1 MGNILEV
8 INLRKTYTLFKLNAT
23 FNVKKG
29 KITGFIGINGSGKTT
44 TIKSILGLAL
54 KESGIIKIFGKELN
68 KKTEKEIKNR
78 IGIVFDEGYFYE
90 ELTLKEMKK
99 IISSAYSN
107 WDEELFKKYI
117 KRFNLPLNQK
127 ICNLSKGMKMKY
139 AISLALSHDPELL
152 IMDEP
157 TSGLDPLVR
166 HELMNIL
173 LEFMKDEN
181 KSVFFSTHITS
192 DLDKIAD
199 DLILINN
206 GKIIF
211 CEDKKELLNKY
222 VIIKGSKE
230 LVNDEIKEL
239 FLNLKISEDYFEGL
253 TDKKNELSSLFRKD
267 VVIEKP
273 TIENIM
279 LYHVER

>member
-1 MGNILEV
+1 MENILEV

-99 IISSAYSN
+99 IISSSYSN
-107 WDEELFKKYI
+107 WNEELFKKYI

-173 LEFMKDEN
+173 LEFMKNEN

-211 CEDKKELLNKY
+211 CEDKNELLNKY

>member
-107 WDEELFKKYI
+107 WNEELFRQYI

-127 ICNLSKGMKMKY
+127 IYKLSKGMKMKY
-139 AISLALSHDPELL
+139 AIALALSHNPELL